1 MKLAAIDCG
10 TNTVLLLLADW
21 QPGQRPRLRRVADF
35 MEMPRLGQGLDA
47 TGSLQPE
54 AMERALVALRR
65 QRERAE
71 QAGAERIIAIATE
84 SVRAAKNGA
93 EFLAAAAADPVG
105 VPLRVVGGDEEARLS
120 FRSVA
125 ESVGASA
132 SAPASADS
140 DVPWRSVVDIGG
152 GSTELI
158 VGHGRQMAAHR
169 SVPIGSVRLTERLI
183 KHDPPTAEEHAALIA
198 SIDAAISAL
207 PEARG
212 SLVALAGTATS
223 VAALQLGDRM
233 PSYDGDL
240 VDGMQLPCATLAA
253 WVDRLRQLSVAE
265 RRALP
270 GLDPRRADVIYAG
283 ATILWRVAVRA
294 RVDAVTVSDRGV
306 RWGAL
311 EELVDSLAA
320 TCPPG

>member
-54 AMERALVALRR
+54 AMQRALLALRR

-71 QAGAERIIAIATE
+71 QAGAERIIAVATE

-105 VPLRVVGGDEEARLS
+105 VKLRVVGGDEEARLS

-125 ESVGASA
+125 DSVAEPTGGDASG
-132 SAPASADS
+132 DL
-140 DVPWRSVVDIGG
+140 PWRSVVDIGG

-158 VGHGRQMAAHR
+158 VGQGRRLHAHR

-183 KHDPPTAEEHAALIA
+183 KHDPPTPAEHEALIA
-198 SIDAAISAL
+198 SIDAAIAAL
-207 PEARG
+207 PESRG

-253 WVDRLRQLSVAE
+253 WVDRLRQLPVAD

-283 ATILWRVAVRA
+283 ATILWRIAVRA
-294 RVDAVTVSDRGV
+294 GVDSLTVSDRGV

-311 EELVDSLAA
+311 EELIDTLDGTAQ
-320 TCPPG
+320 PG